1 MDKMLV
7 SRKEASEM
15 LSISVKTLDVLRRKR
30 IPCVYIG
37 CRVYFRPED
46 LKTFVDKEIGKC

>member
-7 SRKEASEM
+7 SRKEASDM

-37 CRVYFRPED
+37 CRVYFRAED
-46 LKTFVDKEIGKC
+46 LKTFVDKEIEKC

>member
-1 MDKMLV
+1 MDKMLI
-7 SRKEASEM
+7 SRKEAAEM

-46 LKTFVDKEIGKC
+46 LKTFVDKEIEKC

>member
-1 MDKMLV
+1 MEKLLV
-7 SRKEASEM
+7 TRKEAADM
-15 LSISVKTLDVLRRKR
+15 LSISIDTLDVLRRSR

-46 LKTFVDKEIGKC
+46 LKAFVDKEIKKC